1 MATSPAKPRRAGRP
15 ATGRQMVH
23 VALRLPADVL
33 PALDREAEA
42 RGHTRSAMA
51 RWIVMQWL
59 KEASKNAGRAD

>member
-1 MATSPAKPRRAGRP
+1 MSDSPQTPRRAGRP

-23 VALRLPADVL
+23 VALRLPADAL

-51 RWIVMQWL
+51 RWIVLQWL
-59 KEASKNAGRAD
+59 KEARHDAD